1 MDSFYFLRF
10 MSLKYFF
17 VEKCI
22 PEKYMLPLIYVFLEK
37 ILVLKCIFEKTELM
51 INLFNIFYFVIFSQR
66 LKSLLIY

>member
-10 MSLKYFF
+10 MALKYFF

-37 ILVLKCIFEKTELM
+37 NRIFEKNRTHDD
-51 INLFNIFYFVIFSQR
+51 FV
-66 LKSLLIY
+66 